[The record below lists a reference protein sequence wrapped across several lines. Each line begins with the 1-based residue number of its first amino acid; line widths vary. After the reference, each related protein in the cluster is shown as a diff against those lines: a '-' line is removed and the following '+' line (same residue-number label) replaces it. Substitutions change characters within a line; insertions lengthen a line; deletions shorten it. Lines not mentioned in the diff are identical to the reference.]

1 MRLEV
6 VRDFLNGQQLASKA
20 AEDLAQEVLELLSKQ
35 SVNLVLTGGS
45 VGIKTL
51 SELAPLL
58 VAKDLSGLHL
68 WWGDER
74 FVEER
79 SSERNYVQAVAAM
92 ISKISIPAKNLHPMP
107 ASGDKSLIDAASEF
121 AQHLGDTSPQFDI
134 VLLGMG
140 SDGHVASLFP
150 GSDATV
156 VTDLVSV
163 EKNSPKAP
171 AERISLSI
179 QALSSATEVWF
190 LVSGSDKANAVKRV
204 FDNEDLPAAKVTGKK
219 LTRWYLDAQA
229 ASELSG

>member
-1 MRLEV
+1 
-6 VRDFLNGQQLASKA
+6 
-20 AEDLAQEVLELLSKQ
+20 
-35 SVNLVLTGGS
+35 
-45 VGIKTL
+45 
-51 SELAPLL
+51 
-58 VAKDLSGLHL
+58 
-68 WWGDER
+68 
-74 FVEER
+74 
-79 SSERNYVQAVAAM
+79 
-92 ISKISIPAKNLHPMP
+92 MP

-229 ASELSG
+229 ASELSD